1 MGVVRPPSAD
11 TPRWVAL
18 LVLLAM
24 LAGIA
29 AAFWFA
35 GQVTLG

>member
-1 MGVVRPPSAD
+1 MHVVRPPSAE

-18 LVLLAM
+18 LVLLAV

-29 AAFWFA
+29 AATWLA
-35 GQVTLG
+35 GQLQGA